1 MDQVLG
7 NIHSVESFGSAD
19 GPGVRYIV
27 FLKGCQ
33 MRCKYCHNP
42 DTWANSCGRA
52 DSPKPGDHW
61 QSPEEVLAKAKRY
74 KAYWKK
80 NGGITVSGG
89 EALLQIDFVTALF
102 TLAKKEGIHTCLDTS
117 GNPFTKEDPFFS
129 KFKKLMEV
137 TDLFMLDIKEM
148 DADKHRQLTG
158 QDNANILEMARY
170 LSEQGKAMWIRH
182 VLVPGI
188 TDDEKD
194 LLALRDFVGSLK
206 TVERLEILPYH
217 TLGVFK
223 WKELGLSYGL
233 EGIDPPTTEEV
244 RRAKEIL
251 GID

>member
-1 MDQVLG
+1 MEEVLG

-42 DTWANSCGRA
+42 DTWASPCGSL
-52 DSPKPGDHW
+52 DQPKPGDHW

-89 EALLQIDFVTALF
+89 EALLQIDFVYQLF
-102 TLAKKEGIHTCLDTS
+102 ALAKKEGIHTCLDTS
-117 GNPFTKEDPFFS
+117 GNPFTKEEPFFS
-129 KFKKLMEV
+129 KFQKLLEV

-170 LSEQGKAMWIRH
+170 LSDRGKAMWIRH
-182 VLVPGI
+182 VLVPGV

-194 LLALRDFVGSLK
+194 LLALRDFVGSLE

-223 WKELGLSYGL
+223 WKELGLTYGL
-233 EGIDPPTTEEV
+233 EGIDPPTAEEIH
-244 RRAKEIL
+244 RAKEIL
-251 GID
+251 GIA